1 MSIVKSGSA
10 VYKPLGKK
18 GKGGAF
24 LHKPV
29 LYRTS
34 LMVLTRG
41 LKMEREPTPRN

>member
-18 GKGGAF
+18 GKGSISTQTGA
-24 LHKPV
+24 LSNQP
-29 LYRTS
+29 YG
-34 LMVLTRG
+34 LTRG

>member
-10 VYKPLGKK
+10 DYKPLGKK
-18 GKGGAF
+18 ERGAF

-41 LKMEREPTPRN
+41 